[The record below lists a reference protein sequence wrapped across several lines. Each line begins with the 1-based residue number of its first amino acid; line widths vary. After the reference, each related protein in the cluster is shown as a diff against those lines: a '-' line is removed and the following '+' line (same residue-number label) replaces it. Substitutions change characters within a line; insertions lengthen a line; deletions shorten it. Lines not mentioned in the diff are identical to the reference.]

1 MGRWFR
7 GWPAACNTG
16 STMSKTASATQR
28 GPVRASFFRAARRA
42 RPAARD
48 NSAEVR
54 FVARLRAA
62 DEFALSDL
70 VRRYHP
76 ALLRVAL
83 AFLPN
88 RALAEESVQE
98 TWIAVINRLTS
109 FQGRSSLKTWIFRIL
124 ANRAKARLIREAR
137 SVPFSALRRCDPE
150 ELAMDS
156 ASSSQNGSWADPL
169 QTWDYDNPEKKLM
182 HKYAIGCLKRTI
194 QRLPPDQCAV
204 VTLRDVEGLE
214 SDEVCN
220 VLGISEINQ
229 RVLLHRA
236 RSKLRRALEEHL
248 IAT

>member
-1 MGRWFR
+1 M
-7 GWPAACNTG
+7 
-16 STMSKTASATQR
+16 
-28 GPVRASFFRAARRA
+28 
-42 RPAARD
+42 
-48 NSAEVR
+48 
-54 FVARLRAA
+54 
-62 DEFALSDL
+62 SDL

-98 TWIAVINRLTS
+98 TWIAVINGLAS
-109 FQGRSSLKTWIFRIL
+109 FQGRSSLRTWIFRIL

-137 SVPFSALRRCDPE
+137 SVPFSALGGCDPE
-150 ELAMDS
+150 ELAVDS
-156 ASSSQNGSWADPL
+156 ASCSQNGSWADPL

-182 HKYAIGCLKRTI
+182 HKYAIGCLKRAI
-194 QRLPPDQCAV
+194 QGLPPDQCAV
-204 VTLRDVEGLE
+204 MTLREVEGLE

-220 VLGISEINQ
+220 ALGISEINQ